1 VIPLGYRL
9 RGRVRL
15 TEVSG
20 APHAVCDLPLAVLR
34 LDRRSVRLL
43 EMTVGGAAVHEL
55 AAGLGIDPERVV
67 RLCEYF
73 RSRGL
78 LDVELERSDGR
89 TPSVTVIV
97 PVKDRAADLDD
108 CLASL
113 AQLDYPRELVEVIVV
128 DDGSSDGSAAVAARR
143 SCTVLVNGRTRGQ
156 SYSRNLAAS
165 QASGD
170 LLAFTDSDCVVDP
183 GWLRELVVPFAWPR
197 VSAVGGGVESCF
209 STTLLDRYEQVASS
223 LDMGRR
229 LLVSLDA
236 VDTFYVPTCN
246 LLVRRD
252 AYLTLGGL
260 REGLR
265 VGEDV
270 DLCWRLRARGDVL
283 LYVPGG
289 RVRHKHRSSWPAM
302 LRRRAEYGT
311 SEATLSVLHP
321 EKHKRLAAPP
331 WPALSLATVLAVLLL
346 RNLRLVPLALL
357 PWTVDVARRLLNL
370 HGEGVSVSPWLV
382 GFSALRVHL
391 SLAHSL
397 LFMAVR
403 YCLLGLV
410 GLAAFVPRLRLPVAF
425 AVLYTSAVD
434 YSVKR
439 PRMSYPSYVGC
450 CVLEHSAYQV
460 GVALGCL
467 QRRTL
472 RPYRISLVAPPGGR
486 VRPGQSSSEA
496 SSPPSSRA
504 T

>member
-1 VIPLGYRL
+1 MIPLRYRL
-9 RGRVRL
+9 RSRVRL
-15 TEVSG
+15 IEVSG

-34 LDRRSVRLL
+34 LDRRSAQLL
-43 EMTVGGAAVHEL
+43 EMTAGGAVVDDL
-55 AAGLGIDPERVV
+55 AADLDIGPERVV

-78 LDVELERSDGR
+78 LDAELDRRDGP

-113 AQLDYPRELVEVIVV
+113 ACLDYPRELLEVIVV

-143 SCTVLVNGRTRGQ
+143 SRTVLVNERTRGQ
-156 SYSRNLAAS
+156 SYSRNLAAT
-165 QASGD
+165 QATGD

-197 VSAVGGGVESCF
+197 VAAVGGGVDSCF
-209 STTLLDRYEQVASS
+209 GTTLLDRYEQAASS
-223 LDMGRR
+223 LDIGRR
-229 LLVSLDA
+229 LLVSLDS

-252 AYLTLGGL
+252 SYTAVGGL
-260 REGLR
+260 REDLH

-270 DLCWRLRARGDVL
+270 DLCWRLRARGDVM

-289 RVRHKHRSSWPAM
+289 RVQHKHRDSWPAM

-311 SEATLSVLHP
+311 SEATLSALHP
-321 EKHKRLAAPP
+321 DKRKRLLVPP
-331 WPALSLATVLAVLLL
+331 LPALSLVAVLAVLLL

-357 PWTVDVARRLLNL
+357 PWTVVT
-370 HGEGVSVSPWLV
+370 VSPWLV

-397 LFMAVR
+397 LFLGVR
-403 YCLLGLV
+403 YCLIGLTV
-410 GLAAFVPRLRLPVAF
+410 AAVFIPRLRLPVAF

-450 CVLEHSAYQV
+450 YVLEHSAYQV

-472 RPYRISLVAPPGGR
+472 RPYRVSLLARPGGR
-486 VRPGQSSSEA
+486 VRAGEPVRPGQPSSA

>member
-1 VIPLGYRL
+1 MIPLRYGL
-9 RGRVRL
+9 RDRVRL
-15 TEVSG
+15 TKVSG

-34 LDRRSVRLL
+34 LDGRAARLL
-43 EMTVGGAAVHEL
+43 ESTAVGAAVDEL
-55 AAGLGIDPERVV
+55 AAGLGMDPEQVV

-78 LDVELERSDGR
+78 LDVELDGHAV
-89 TPSVTVIV
+89 TMPSVTVIV
-97 PVKDRAADLDD
+97 PVKDRAADLDV
-108 CLASL
+108 CLAAL
-113 AQLDYPRELVEVIVV
+113 ARLDYPRDLLEVIVV
-128 DDGSSDGSAAVAARR
+128 DDGSSDASAAVAARR
-143 SCTVLVNGRTRGQ
+143 SCTVLVNERTRGQ
-156 SYSRNLAAS
+156 SYSRNLAAA

-170 LLAFTDSDCVVDP
+170 LLAFTDSDCVVHP
-183 GWLRELVVPFAWPR
+183 GWLRELVVPFAWTR
-197 VSAVGGGVESCF
+197 VSAVGGRVESYF

-236 VDTFYVPTCN
+236 LDTFYMPTCN

-252 AYLTLGGL
+252 AYLAVGGL
-260 REGLR
+260 REHLR

-270 DLCWRLRARGDVL
+270 DLCWRLRARGNVL
-283 LYVPGG
+283 VYAPRG
-289 RVRHKHRSSWPAM
+289 RVWHRHRDRWPAM

-311 SEATLSVLHP
+311 SEATLYALHTD
-321 EKHKRLAAPP
+321 KRKRLLLPA
-331 WPALSLATVLAVLLL
+331 WPALSLAVALAVLLL
-346 RNLRLVPLALL
+346 RNARLIPLVLL
-357 PWTVDVARRLLNL
+357 PWTIDVARRLLNL
-370 HGEGVSVSPWLV
+370 HAQGVTVSPWLV

-397 LFMAVR
+397 LFLAVR

-410 GLAAFVPRLRLPVAF
+410 VPATFVPRLRLPLAF

-439 PRMSYPSYVGC
+439 PRMTFASYVGC
-450 CVLEHSAYQV
+450 AVLEHSAYQV

-467 QRRTL
+467 RRRTL
-472 RPYRISLVAPPGGR
+472 RPYLISLAARPRGP
-486 VRPGQSSSEA
+486 VRPGQPLSRA
-496 SSPPSSRA
+496 SSPPRSRA

>member
-1 VIPLGYRL
+1 VIPLSYRL

-15 TEVSG
+15 SELSG

-34 LDRRSVRLL
+34 LDRHSARLL
-43 EMTVGGAAVHEL
+43 EMTSGAVGVDEL
-55 AAGLGIDPERVV
+55 AAGLGMDPERVV

-78 LDVELERSDGR
+78 LDVKLDGR
-89 TPSVTVIV
+89 AGPTPSVTVVV

-113 AQLDYPRELVEVIVV
+113 ARLDYPRDLLEVIVV
-128 DDGSSDGSAAVAARR
+128 DDGSSDASATVAARR
-143 SCTVLVNGRTRGQ
+143 SCPVLVNERTRGQ

-165 QASGD
+165 RASGD

-197 VSAVGGGVESCF
+197 VSAVGGGVDSHF
-209 STTLLDRYEQVASS
+209 STTLLDRYEQAASS

-229 LLVSLDA
+229 LIVSLDA
-236 VDTFYVPTCN
+236 VGTFYVPTCN

-252 AYLTLGGL
+252 AYLAVGGL
-260 REGLR
+260 REDLR

-283 LYVPGG
+283 MYAPGG
-289 RVRHKHRSSWPAM
+289 RVQHKHRNRWPAM

-311 SEATLSVLHP
+311 SEATLYVLHAD
-321 EKHKRLAAPP
+321 KRKRLPLP
-331 WPALSLATVLAVLLL
+331 RWPALSLAAVLAVLLVQ
-346 RNLRLVPLALL
+346 NLRLVPLALL

-370 HGEGVSVSPWLV
+370 HGEGVTVSPWLV

-391 SLAHSL
+391 SFAHSL
-397 LFMAVR
+397 LFLAVR

-410 GLAAFVPRLRLPVAF
+410 VLSAFFPRLRLPLVF

-439 PRMSYPSYVGC
+439 PRMSYPSYLGC
-450 CVLEHSAYQV
+450 YVLEHSAYQV
-460 GVALGCL
+460 GVAAGCL
-467 QRRTL
+467 RRRTL
-472 RPYRISLVAPPGGR
+472 RPYRISLLARPGGR

-496 SSPPSSRA
+496 SSPPRSRA

>member
-1 VIPLGYRL
+1 VIPLSYHL
-9 RGRVRL
+9 RSRVRL

-20 APHAVCDLPLAVLR
+20 TPHAVCDLPLAVLR
-34 LDRRSVRLL
+34 LDRRSAHLL
-43 EMTVGGAAVHEL
+43 ELTASGAAVDDL
-55 AAGLGIDPERVV
+55 AAGLGMDPERVV

-78 LDVELERSDGR
+78 LDVELDRHIE
-89 TPSVTVIV
+89 TAPSVTVVV

-113 AQLDYPRELVEVIVV
+113 TRLDYPRELLEVIVV

-143 SCTVLVNGRTRGQ
+143 SCTVLVNERTRGQ
-156 SYSRNLAAS
+156 SYSRNLAAA

-183 GWLRELVVPFAWPR
+183 GWLRELVVPFAWAR
-197 VSAVGGGVESCF
+197 VSSVGGRTENCYS
-209 STTLLDRYEQVASS
+209 SSLLDRYEQAASS

-229 LLVSLDA
+229 LLVSLDS

-246 LLVRRD
+246 LLARRD
-252 AYLTLGGL
+252 AYLAVGGL
-260 REGLR
+260 NEDLR

-283 LYVPGG
+283 LYAPGG
-289 RVRHKHRSSWPAM
+289 RVQHKHRNNWPAM

-311 SEATLSVLHP
+311 SEATLSTLHP
-321 EKHKRLAAPP
+321 DKRKRLLVPP
-331 WPALSLATVLAVLLL
+331 LPALSLAAVLAVLLL

-370 HGEGVSVSPWLV
+370 HGEGVTVSPWLV

-391 SLAHSL
+391 SLAHGL
-397 LFMAVR
+397 LFLAER
-403 YCLLGLV
+403 YSLI
-410 GLAAFVPRLRLPVAF
+410 GLAVAAVLVPRLRLPVAF
-425 AVLYTSAVD
+425 AVLYASAVD

-439 PRMSYPSYVGC
+439 PRMSYPGFAACS
-450 CVLEHSAYQV
+450 VLEHSAYQV
-460 GVALGCL
+460 GVALGCW
-467 QRRTL
+467 QQRTL
-472 RPYRISLVAPPGGR
+472 RPYRISLLARPGGR
-486 VRPGQSSSEA
+486 VRAGQSSSEA
-496 SSPPSSRA
+496 SSPSSSRA

>member
-1 VIPLGYRL
+1 
-9 RGRVRL
+9 
-15 TEVSG
+15 
-20 APHAVCDLPLAVLR
+20 
-34 LDRRSVRLL
+34 
-43 EMTVGGAAVHEL
+43 M
-55 AAGLGIDPERVV
+55 
-67 RLCEYF
+67 
-73 RSRGL
+73 
-78 LDVELERSDGR
+78 
-89 TPSVTVIV
+89 TVIV

-113 AQLDYPRELVEVIVV
+113 ARLDYPRELLEVIVV

-143 SCTVLVNGRTRGQ
+143 SCTVLVNERTRGQ

-183 GWLRELVVPFAWPR
+183 GWLRELVVPFAWAR
-197 VSAVGGGVESCF
+197 VSAVGGRTESYF
-209 STTLLDRYEQVASS
+209 STTLLDRYEQAASS

-229 LLVSLDA
+229 LLVSLDS

-252 AYLTLGGL
+252 AYLAVGGL
-260 REGLR
+260 NEDLR

-283 LYVPGG
+283 RVRAWRPRAAQAPQPAGPRCCAGG
-289 RVRHKHRSSWPAM
+289 RSTAP
-302 LRRRAEYGT
+302 RRRRSPRCTRTSASACWSPCCRRFRSPPSSPCCSSGT
-311 SEATLSVLHP
+311 C
-321 EKHKRLAAPP
+321 
-331 WPALSLATVLAVLLL
+331 ALS
-346 RNLRLVPLALL
+346 RCALL

-370 HGEGVSVSPWLV
+370 HGEGVTVSPRLV

-397 LFMAVR
+397 LFLAVR
-403 YCLLGLV
+403 YALI
-410 GLAAFVPRLRLPVAF
+410 GLAVAAVLVPRLRLPVAF

-439 PRMSYPSYVGC
+439 PRMSYPGFAACS
-450 CVLEHSAYQV
+450 VLEHSAYQV

-467 QRRTL
+467 QQRTL
-472 RPYRISLVAPPGGR
+472 RPYRISLLARPGGR
-486 VRPGQSSSEA
+486 VPSPGQSSSEA

>member
-1 VIPLGYRL
+1 VIPLSYRL

-15 TEVSG
+15 AAVAG

-34 LDRRSVRLL
+34 LDRRSARLL
-43 EMTVGGAAVHEL
+43 EMTAAGVAVDEL
-55 AAGLGIDPERVV
+55 AAGLCTDPERVV

-78 LDVELERSDGR
+78 LDVELDRADGPA
-89 TPSVTVIV
+89 PSVTVIV
-97 PVKDRAADLDD
+97 PVKDRADDLDV

-113 AQLDYPRELVEVIVV
+113 ARLDYPRELLEVIVV
-128 DDGSSDGSAAVAARR
+128 DDGSSDESAAVAGRR

-156 SYSRNLAAS
+156 SYARNLAAS
-165 QASGD
+165 QASGE

-183 GWLRELVVPFAWPR
+183 GWLRELVVPFVWPR

-209 STTLLDRYEQVASS
+209 STTLLDRYEQAASS

-229 LLVSLDA
+229 LLVSLDS

-252 AYLTLGGL
+252 AYREVGGL
-260 REGLR
+260 REDLH

-283 LYVPGG
+283 MYTPGG
-289 RVRHKHRSSWPAM
+289 RVQHKHRNRWPAM

-311 SEATLSVLHP
+311 SEAALYSIHAD
-321 EKHKRLAAPP
+321 KRKRLLVPP
-331 WPALSLATVLAVLLL
+331 LPALSLAVVLAVLLL
-346 RNLRLVPLALL
+346 RNLRLAPLALL

-370 HGEGVSVSPWLV
+370 HGEGVAVSSSLV

-397 LFMAVR
+397 LFLAVR
-403 YCLLGLV
+403 YGLI
-410 GLAAFVPRLRLPVAF
+410 GLAVAAVLFPRLRLPVAF

-439 PRMSYPSYVGC
+439 PRMSYPSFVGC
-450 CVLEHSAYQV
+450 SVLEHSAYQV

-467 QRRTL
+467 RRRTL
-472 RPYRISLVAPPGGR
+472 RPYRISLLARPGGR
-486 VRPGQSSSEA
+486 VRAGQSWEA

>member
-1 VIPLGYRL
+1 VIPLRYRL
-9 RGRVRL
+9 RDRVRL

-34 LDRRSVRLL
+34 LDRRSARLL
-43 EMTVGGAAVHEL
+43 EMTAGGVTIDDLAV
-55 AAGLGIDPERVV
+55 GLGMDAERVV

-78 LDVELERSDGR
+78 LDIDLDRQAR
-89 TPSVTVIV
+89 PTPSVTVIV

-113 AQLDYPRELVEVIVV
+113 ARLDYPRELVEVMVV

-183 GWLRELVVPFAWPR
+183 GWLRELVVPFSWSR
-197 VSAVGGGVESCF
+197 VSAVGGRTESF
-209 STTLLDRYEQVASS
+209 YSTTLLDRYEQAASS

-246 LLVRRD
+246 LLVRREV
-252 AYLTLGGL
+252 YLAAGGL
-260 REGLR
+260 REDLH

-283 LYVPGG
+283 VYAPGG
-289 RVRHKHRSSWPAM
+289 RVRHKHRNRWPAM
-302 LRRRAEYGT
+302 LRRRAEYCA
-311 SEATLSVLHP
+311 SEATLHGLHTD
-321 EKHKRLAAPP
+321 KRKRLAVPP
-331 WPALSLATVLAVLLL
+331 WPALSLAAVLAVLTL

-370 HGEGVSVSPWLV
+370 RGEGMTVSPWLV

-397 LFMAVR
+397 LFLAVR

-410 GLAAFVPRLRLPVAF
+410 VLSALVPRLRLPVAF

-439 PRMSYPSYVGC
+439 PRISYPGYLAC
-450 CVLEHSAYQV
+450 YVLEHSAYQV

-472 RPYRISLVAPPGGR
+472 RPYRISLAARPGGR
-486 VRPGQSSSEA
+486 VRPGQPSSEA
-496 SSPPSSRA
+496 SSPPRSRA